1 LIGFDIDGVLA
12 EKPPASDKAWGKMN
26 GIERKARK
34 QFLLDWYRN
43 ALPLYPTITEPFIA
57 ISARK
62 DEIEIQAITRGW
74 LAEHYPLVQELVLL
88 PMSRSIENVVRFKSA
103 ALVNYQITEFT
114 EDNKKVLKGIAAHGL
129 DCQLW
134 FWEKGMPER
143 IPFSSGGDNHERA

>member
-12 EKPPASDKAWGKMN
+12 EKPPASEKAWGKMN
-26 GIERKARK
+26 GAQRKARK
-34 QFLLDWYRN
+34 EFLLDWYRN
-43 ALPLYPTITEPFIA
+43 AEPLYPAITEPFVA

-62 DEIEIQAITRGW
+62 DEVSIRAITVGW
-74 LAEHYPLVQELVLL
+74 LNQHYPQVQALVLL

-103 ALVNYQITEFT
+103 ALVNYQITDFT
-114 EDNKKVLKGIAAHGL
+114 EDNKKVLKGIAGHNL

-143 IPFSSGGDNHERA
+143 VAYNLI

>member
-26 GIERKARK
+26 GTERKARK
-34 QFLLDWYRN
+34 QFLLQWYRD
-43 ALPLYPTITEPFIA
+43 AKPLYPTIDEPFVA

-62 DEIEIQAITRGW
+62 DEVEIRAITVGW
-74 LAEHYPLVQELVLL
+74 LNHHYPQVQELVLL

-103 ALVNYQITEFT
+103 ALVNYQITDFT

-129 DCQLW
+129 DCRLW
-134 FWEKGMPER
+134 FWEKGMLER
-143 IPFSSGGDNHERA
+143 VSYERA